1 MKSKAHH
8 FSHLQSL
15 IFSLTG
21 RINYNFKAQLQ
32 HTLTSR
38 SLDLFYNECLH
49 SNVTMTTDE
58 KINSPLI
65 SYCHPDRNG
74 GGANSVNTK
83 HAHDS
88 LCIPGNLQCPKEEEI
103 TKDAITIKNDRCYRH
118 RTDSL
123 HPQGRIPGNQSPKEE
138 EQYNAIACYRT
149 QSNEQVGRKAQ
160 LQLIITIT
168 CLPVFALVS

>member
-8 FSHLQSL
+8 FSHHQSL

-65 SYCHPDRNG
+65 SYCHPDRRGGGG

-83 HAHDS
+83 HAITIKNDMTHFAS
-88 LCIPGNLQCPKEEEI
+88 LGISSALRRRKY
-103 TKDAITIKNDRCYRH
+103 KDAITIKNDRCYRH

-123 HPQGRIPGNQSPKEE
+123 HP
-138 EQYNAIACYRT
+138 
-149 QSNEQVGRKAQ
+149 
-160 LQLIITIT
+160 L
-168 CLPVFALVS
+168 